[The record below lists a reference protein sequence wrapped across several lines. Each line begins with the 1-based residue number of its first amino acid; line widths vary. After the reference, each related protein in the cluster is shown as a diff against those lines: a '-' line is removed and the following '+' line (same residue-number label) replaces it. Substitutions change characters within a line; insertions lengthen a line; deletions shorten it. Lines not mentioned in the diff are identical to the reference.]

1 MPASAMPQS
10 VLIDSSDRLLRTSDL
25 LSYDAP
31 YTMMTWLYVVTAPGL
46 NVYDTIFSINV
57 NSTSVNYDIFDIKGI
72 GSSQFNL
79 LIGTDS
85 GDVYA
90 ETSGPTALASATW
103 YHVCIVRAAANSR
116 IAYLDGAQ
124 EVNHTSSVSGR
135 PTVTRNEVGGLSTSN
150 LDVIIGRFAGI
161 KLWRRALS
169 RAEVQ
174 AERLWLYPVNWRDLY
189 LCTPLRGGH
198 NDLQDV
204 SGAGRN
210 WTAVG
215 TLTTADGP
223 PAVGLYPPAMLAR
236 LARGR

>member
-1 MPASAMPQS
+1 MPASAMPQA
-10 VLIDSSDRLLRTSDL
+10 VLIDSNDRLLRTSDL

-57 NSTSVNYDIFDIKGI
+57 NNSSQNYDIFDLKGT
-72 GSSQFNL
+72 GSSQFVL
-79 LIGTDS
+79 LIAMDS
-85 GDVYA
+85 VSNYT
-90 ETSGPTALASATW
+90 ETAGATALAAATW
-103 YHVCIVRAAANSR
+103 YHVCIVRAATNSR
-116 IAYLDGAQ
+116 IAYLNGAQ
-124 EVNHTSSVSGR
+124 EVNHTGSLSGR
-135 PTVTRNEVGGLSTSN
+135 PAPTRNEVGGMTSSN
-150 LDVIIGRFAGI
+150 VDVINGRFAGI
-161 KLWRRALS
+161 KIWRRALS

-174 AERLWLYPVNWRDLY
+174 AEMNWLYPVSWRDLY

-198 NDLQDV
+198 NDLRDV
-204 SGAGRN
+204 SGAGRH

-223 PAVGLYPPAMLAR
+223 PRVGLYPPAMLAR